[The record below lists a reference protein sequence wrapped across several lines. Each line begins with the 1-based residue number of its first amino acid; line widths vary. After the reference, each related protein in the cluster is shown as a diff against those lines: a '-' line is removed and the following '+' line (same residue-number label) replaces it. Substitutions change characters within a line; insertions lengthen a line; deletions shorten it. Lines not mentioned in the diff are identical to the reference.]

1 MSGSFQN
8 TLKWMKTNEL
18 TKPLAKQEL
27 VVETAAKIP
36 KTILMYSETLLRKAF
51 SGIVQI
57 DTEENRPFPD
67 SDAGM
72 FWWTLKSHTA
82 FALSQKFDEQVFI
95 RESLLRKSSI
105 ET

>member
-1 MSGSFQN
+1 
-8 TLKWMKTNEL
+8 MKTNEL

-51 SGIVQI
+51 SGIVQT

-67 SDAGM
+67 SGAGM
-72 FWWTLKSHTA
+72 F
-82 FALSQKFDEQVFI
+82 
-95 RESLLRKSSI
+95 
-105 ET
+105 